1 MNAKNIIESHL
12 RDYCG
17 DIIYKDG
24 EIERILTDNGYAVP
38 DSAGGYDYYYYVKDY
53 QGNVHAVIDEN
64 NRRVELNGYYPYG
77 MPMHMGD
84 AQPYKYGGKE
94 LDRTN
99 GLDLY
104 DFSARWYAPDLPHFL
119 SLDPLA
125 EKYPSISPYAYCAG
139 NPVRYID
146 PDGRKFN
153 VATKNISY
161 QTKFRAVIDRLRYL
175 DANTKYTDIAD
186 NMEYLYNMDEV
197 INVVPTHGN
206 SRFQPKTM
214 TLYLDL
220 DNAVILS
227 DGTIVSPLVVSN
239 HEFKH
244 VRTQVETPEKY
255 GENVDTKDADYG
267 NKEEKEAIEMETKTA
282 VANGEIEEGEV
293 TRTNHDVKGFVP
305 VSEPT
310 SNIPIEEF
318 RKH

>member
-77 MPMHMGD
+77 MPMHSGD

-104 DFSARWYAPDLPHFL
+104 DFSARWYDMTLPRFL

-146 PDGRKFN
+146 PTGMVVQMFGSSTEEANKKQWGRK
-153 VATKNISY
+153 
-161 QTKFRAVIDRLRYL
+161 
-175 DANTKYTDIAD
+175 
-186 NMEYLYNMDEV
+186 
-197 INVVPTHGN
+197 
-206 SRFQPKTM
+206 
-214 TLYLDL
+214 
-220 DNAVILS
+220 
-227 DGTIVSPLVVSN
+227 
-239 HEFKH
+239 
-244 VRTQVETPEKY
+244 
-255 GENVDTKDADYG
+255 
-267 NKEEKEAIEMETKTA
+267 
-282 VANGEIEEGEV
+282 
-293 TRTNHDVKGFVP
+293 
-305 VSEPT
+305 
-310 SNIPIEEF
+310 
-318 RKH
+318 